1 MCGRFSIIKK
11 AEEIIQRFSI
21 KAGADEF
28 IPVYNASPGQN
39 LAVISNLE
47 SDKLNYFKWGLIPF
61 WAKEASIG
69 NKMINARV
77 ETIAEKPAFRNSLKS
92 KRCLVIADGF
102 YEWKKDN
109 GYKQPFRI
117 LMKDES
123 LFAFAG
129 LWDTWKD
136 GEGRG
141 INSFTIITTEAN
153 SMMKDIHERMPVILD
168 NDDEMIW
175 LDDQFNTDKKMS
187 ILKPYPSEKMKY
199 YPVSSLVN
207 SPVNNNLEVINP
219 INPVS

>member
-11 AEEIIQRFSI
+11 ADDIIQRFSI

-28 IPVYNASPGQN
+28 TPVYNAAPGQN

-47 SDKLNYFKWGLIPF
+47 PDKLNFFKWGLIPY

-69 NKMINARV
+69 YKMINARV
-77 ETIAEKPAFRNSLKS
+77 ETIADKPAFRNSLKS

-109 GYKQPFRI
+109 GRKQPFRI

-136 GEGRG
+136 REGRS

-153 SMMKDIHERMPVILD
+153 SMMKDIHDRMPVILD
-168 NDDEMIW
+168 KNDEMLW
-175 LDDQFNTDKKMS
+175 LDDQFNTDKKMD
-187 ILKPYPSEKMKY
+187 ILKRYPSEKMRY
-199 YPVSSLVN
+199 YPISSLVN
-207 SPVNNNLEVINP
+207 SPVNNILEVINP
-219 INPVS
+219 LDFLS